1 MWGHGAA
8 AGNPSACT
16 SRQKRGAA
24 QARPSSLVGQTAVAP
39 AQGYLRAPEAS
50 LGGDNFQIQ
59 E

>member
-1 MWGHGAA
+1 MWGHEAA
-8 AGNPSACT
+8 AGNPSACMF
-16 SRQKRGAA
+16 RQKPGGAKV
-24 QARPSSLVGQTAVAP
+24 RPSSLAGRTAVAP